1 MGRKVLGSVAVT
13 LAFSAAFLSGSA
25 ARGQEATAPADSVE
39 LPSPSP
45 PPAPQPVPAP
55 VAEPAPALD
64 PPPPVAAPQRPHFL
78 GGRGERADLGPRA
91 AAGPTARTAHQE
103 FVARASPWVD
113 LSLGS
118 FYLED
123 RVGNFLNFGVQVGGY
138 LFEHVRVS
146 ARLLAPTE
154 EVRDQSSN
162 FSSFSGDGL
171 TFFSTTQAP
180 SRSMS
185 VLYGAS
191 VGFVLSNDR
200 SFVFGPNIG
209 FVRTDVED
217 YGTAVVVGLPFEWTT
232 GRRLRVGFELSIG
245 RASGGTALSRCTA
258 SSGATTASCGLIS
271 REREAGTAVMLSYN
285 MGWALGRL

>member
-1 MGRKVLGSVAVT
+1 MGRKVLGLVAVK
-13 LAFSAAFLSGSA
+13 LAFSAAFLSSSPA
-25 ARGQEATAPADSVE
+25 LGQEATGPADEVE
-39 LPSPSP
+39 TPPELP
-45 PPAPQPVPAP
+45 PPATQPVPAAA
-55 VAEPAPALD
+55 AEPVPALD
-64 PPPPVAAPQRPHFL
+64 PPPPVAAPQRPLFL
-78 GGRGERADLGPRA
+78 GNRGERADLRPRA
-91 AAGPTARTAHQE
+91 TVGPTARTAHQE

-113 LSLGS
+113 LTLGS
-118 FYLED
+118 FHLED

-154 EVRDQSSN
+154 EVQDQHTE
-162 FSSFSGDGL
+162 FSTFSGDGITL
-171 TFFSTTQAP
+171 FSTTPAP

-191 VGFVLSNDR
+191 LGFVLSNDR

-232 GRRLRVGFELSIG
+232 ARSLRVGFELSIG
-245 RASGGTALSRCTA
+245 RASGGTAFGRCTA
-258 SSGATTASCGLIS
+258 RAGSVATSCGLS
-271 REREAGTAVMLSYN
+271 ATEREAGTAVMLSYN